1 MAKILI
7 AEDEPDIRNL
17 ITFTLRFAGH
27 EVIDTPNGFEA
38 FQKAKEMAEAGD
50 LPDLIM
56 MDVRMPRMTGYEA
69 CKNMKEIE
77 ALQPIPVAFLS
88 AKGQEAEVQT
98 GLEAGAV
105 AYIIKP
111 FAPDQLTQK
120 VNELLGKA

>member
-27 EVIDTPNGFEA
+27 EVIDTPNGAEA
-38 FQKAKEMAEAGD
+38 FERAKEMAEKD
-50 LPDLIM
+50 ELPDLIL

-69 CKNMKEIE
+69 CKNMKQIDK
-77 ALQPIPVAFLS
+77 LKTVPVAFLS
-88 AKGQEAEVQT
+88 AKGQEAEVKT

-111 FAPDQLTQK
+111 FAPDQLTAK
-120 VNELLGKA
+120 VKELLGQ